1 MLPHH
6 PADEQQFPKDEP
18 KQVLQ
23 RVSLRHKKRDGKTSY
38 YWFVPP
44 QVASVVT
51 FLVPVEAGA
60 EEVRVA
66 DAVV

>member
-6 PADEQQFPKDEP
+6 PADEQQFPKVEP
-18 KQVLQ
+18 KQV
-23 RVSLRHKKRDGKTSY
+23 